1 MSSKP
6 KNENSEST
14 IEKTERDIIVKSLLN
29 PESDYKT
36 RSRASDS
43 FDEFVDERVL
53 ISHDIFNKKEMKMKI
68 LELSDE
74 HQHLL
79 WKFGDRVKV
88 NKVLLTIK
96 HLENQEIEEAE
107 FDLEA
112 IEKELTEKR
121 HYSSTNRWLPTGEIR
136 NGYVTGSRHTQLI
149 SDASALDYIT
159 F

>member
-6 KNENSEST
+6 KNESSEST
-14 IEKTERDIIVKSLLN
+14 IEKTEHDIIVKSLLN
-29 PESDYKT
+29 HEYDYRT
-36 RSRASDS
+36 RSRVSDS

-68 LELSDE
+68 LELSDQP
-74 HQHLL
+74 QHLL

-88 NKVLLTIK
+88 NKVLITIK
-96 HLENQEIEEAE
+96 HLEKQKIEEAE

-112 IEKELTEKR
+112 IEKELIEKR
-121 HYSSTNRWLPTGEIR
+121 HYSSTNRWLPTSEIR

>member
-29 PESDYKT
+29 PEFDSRTK
-36 RSRASDS
+36 SRALDS

-88 NKVLLTIK
+88 NKVLVTIK

>member
-6 KNENSEST
+6 KNKDSEST

-29 PESDYKT
+29 PEFDHRT

-53 ISHDIFNKKEMKMKI
+53 ISHDIFSKKEMKMKI

-74 HQHLL
+74 PQHLL

-88 NKVLLTIK
+88 DKVLITIK

-107 FDLEA
+107 FDLKA
-112 IEKELTEKR
+112 IEKELKEKR
-121 HYSSTNRWLPTGEIR
+121 HYSSTNRWLPTSEIR
-136 NGYVTGSRHTQLI
+136 NGYVTGARHTQLI

>member
-68 LELSDE
+68 LELSDQP
-74 HQHLL
+74 QHLL

-88 NKVLLTIK
+88 NKVLITIK

-107 FDLEA
+107 FDLET
-112 IEKELTEKR
+112 IEKELIEKKTLFLNKSLAA
-121 HYSSTNRWLPTGEIR
+121 Y
-136 NGYVTGSRHTQLI
+136 
-149 SDASALDYIT
+149 
-159 F
+159 

>member
-14 IEKTERDIIVKSLLN
+14 IEKTERDIIVKSILN
-29 PESDYKT
+29 PESDYRT

-74 HQHLL
+74 PQHLL

-88 NKVLLTIK
+88 DKILITIK

-107 FDLEA
+107 FDLKT
-112 IEKELTEKR
+112 IEKELKEKR
-121 HYSSTNRWLPTGEIR
+121 HYSSTNRWLPTSEIR
-136 NGYVTGSRHTQLI
+136 NGYVTGARHTQLI

>member
-6 KNENSEST
+6 ENENSEST
-14 IEKTERDIIVKSLLN
+14 IEKTEHDIIVKSLLN
-29 PESDYKT
+29 HEFDNRT
-36 RSRASDS
+36 TSRALDS

-53 ISHDIFNKKEMKMKI
+53 ISHDIFNKKEMKVKI
-68 LELSDE
+68 LELSDQP
-74 HQHLL
+74 QHLI

-88 NKVLLTIK
+88 NKVLITIK

-112 IEKELTEKR
+112 IEKEITKKR
-121 HYSSTNRWLPTGEIR
+121 HYSSTNRWLPTSEIR
-136 NGYVTGSRHTQLI
+136 NGYVAGSRHTQLI

>member
-6 KNENSEST
+6 ENENSEST
-14 IEKTERDIIVKSLLN
+14 IEKTEHDIIVKSLLN
-29 PESDYKT
+29 HEFDNRT
-36 RSRASDS
+36 RSRALDS

-53 ISHDIFNKKEMKMKI
+53 ISHDIFNKKEMKVKI
-68 LELSDE
+68 LELSDQP
-74 HQHLL
+74 QHLK

-88 NKVLLTIK
+88 NKVLITIK
-96 HLENQEIEEAE
+96 HLENQKIEEAE

-121 HYSSTNRWLPTGEIR
+121 HYSSTNRWLPTSEIR
-136 NGYVTGSRHTQLI
+136 NGYVAGSRHTQLI

>member
-14 IEKTERDIIVKSLLN
+14 IEKTEHDIIVKSLLN
-29 PESDYKT
+29 PESDYRT

-68 LELSDE
+68 LGLSDQP
-74 HQHLL
+74 QHLL

-88 NKVLLTIK
+88 NKVLITIK

-112 IEKELTEKR
+112 IEKELTKKR
-121 HYSSTNRWLPTGEIR
+121 HYSSTNRWLPTSEIR
-136 NGYVTGSRHTQLI
+136 NGYVTGARHTQLI

>member
-6 KNENSEST
+6 KNKDSEST

-29 PESDYKT
+29 PEFDHRT

-74 HQHLL
+74 PQHLL

-88 NKVLLTIK
+88 DKVLITIK

-107 FDLEA
+107 FDLKA
-112 IEKELTEKR
+112 IEKELKEKR
-121 HYSSTNRWLPTGEIR
+121 HYSSTNRWLPTSEIR
-136 NGYVTGSRHTQLI
+136 NGYVTGARHTQLI